1 MASCAEQVQSC
12 LVGLVQGR
20 VTDPSGLARGLRR
33 LAAKAMWSA
42 KGGREP
48 SPEEVDDLVQELLLK
63 VVRLR
68 AQRGGPALASEW
80 RAMPPG
86 KFYAYVRAMLRNL
99 AVEENPAW
107 DTQRA
112 LRDVVK
118 AALADGLPA
127 AKGLPVSVERGGRF
141 ARAFVAEACAELVAR
156 GVERNVTALTPA
168 LMSEYGLAAQAQEVS
183 EELEA
188 HAPSALEV
196 LAARSAGEAVAAKLA
211 AAVRPEELQ
220 LWRLKGLG
228 VAEAAR
234 RTGLAL
240 STAYARISRV
250 ERAFKALLANQR
262 LTEAEAASALLVL
275 ATSS

>member
-20 VTDPSGLARGLRR
+20 VTDSGGLARGLRR

-48 SPEEVDDLVQELLLK
+48 AREEVDDLVQELLLK

-68 AQRGGPALASEW
+68 AQKGGAALAAEW

-86 KFYAYVRAMLRNL
+86 TFYAYVRAMLRNL

-127 AKGLPVSVERGGRF
+127 AKGLPVSLERGGRF

-156 GVERNVTALTPA
+156 GVEANVTALTPA
-168 LMSEYGLAAQAQEVS
+168 LMSEYALAAQPLEVS
-183 EELEA
+183 EDLETP
-188 HAPSALEV
+188 APSARDE
-196 LAARSAGEAVAAKLA
+196 LATRTAGALVAAKLA

-234 RTGLAL
+234 QTGLGL
-240 STAYARISRV
+240 STAYARINRV
-250 ERAFKALLANQR
+250 ERAFRALLARQR
-262 LTEAEAASALLVL
+262 VTEAEAASALLAL
-275 ATSS
+275 AST